1 MLKYDVVV
9 IGSGAGGLIVEQAM
23 AQGLRVAWVDKG
35 PLGGTCLNV
44 GCIPSKMVIFPA
56 DRIMEIRE
64 AGKLG
69 IKAEITEIDFEGILE
84 RTRKSI
90 AHEREHMRDSIY
102 GNRDLDFYEDTGR
115 FVGNHTMEVSG
126 LKIKGRNIYIA
137 SGARPLIPPVKGLE
151 NVDYLTNDNVFDL
164 EKKPE
169 SILIIGGGYIAV
181 EFGHFFSAMGTKVT
195 IVQRGERLVK
205 EEEPEISDLLKKE
218 MQKRME
224 IHTGTEVLEARQEG
238 GLCRIVG
245 RAKETGEPRE
255 FTGERVLI
263 CAGRTSNADLLE
275 VESTGVDTDDRGYIV
290 VNDYYETT
298 KKRIWAFGDA
308 IGKRMFRHSA
318 NQEALLAWEN
328 STNGKKGTID
338 YHTVPHAVFTYPEI
352 ASVGLR
358 EAEAKAEYDGVLV
371 GTARY
376 RDVARGEAMQED
388 GAFAKMI
395 LQKGTGKILGCHI
408 IGPQASILLQEVIN
422 AMTSGEHLSPI
433 IRGMHIHPALT
444 ELIHATLRHLHEV

>member
-1 MLKYDVVV
+1 MLKYDVIV

-23 AQGLRVAWVDKG
+23 AQGLRVAWVDRG

-44 GCIPSKMVIFPA
+44 GCIPSKRIIFPA

-64 AGKLG
+64 AEKLG
-69 IKAEITEIDFEGILE
+69 IKAEIREIDFAGIME
-84 RTRKSI
+84 RTRKSVE
-90 AHEREHMRDSIY
+90 HEREHMRDSIY
-102 GNRDLDFYEDTGR
+102 STRELDFYEGTGR
-115 FVGNHTMEVSG
+115 FVGNRTIEVTS
-126 LKIKGRNIYIA
+126 LKMKGQDIYIA

-151 NVDYLTNDNVFDL
+151 DVNYLTNDNVFEL

-169 SILIIGGGYIAV
+169 SLMIIGGGYIAV

-218 MQKRME
+218 MQKRMD
-224 IHTGTEVLEARQEG
+224 IHTGTEVLEAKQEG
-238 GLCRIVG
+238 GMCRIIG
-245 RAKETGEPRE
+245 REKASGDTRE
-255 FTGERVLI
+255 FTGERILI

-275 VESTGVDTDDRGYIV
+275 VGKTGVDTDDRGYIV
-290 VNDYYETT
+290 VNDYFETT

-318 NQEALLAWEN
+318 NQEALMAWKN
-328 STNGKKGTID
+328 SMNGEKDTID
-338 YHTVPHAVFTYPEI
+338 YRTVPHAVFSYPEI

-358 EAEAKAEYDGVLV
+358 EAEAKEQYDGVLV

-376 RDVARGEAMQED
+376 RDIARGEAMMEE

-408 IGPQASILLQEVIN
+408 IGPQASILIQEVIN
-422 AMTSGEHLSPI
+422 AMTSGEDLSPI
-433 IRGMHIHPALT
+433 ISGMHIHPALT